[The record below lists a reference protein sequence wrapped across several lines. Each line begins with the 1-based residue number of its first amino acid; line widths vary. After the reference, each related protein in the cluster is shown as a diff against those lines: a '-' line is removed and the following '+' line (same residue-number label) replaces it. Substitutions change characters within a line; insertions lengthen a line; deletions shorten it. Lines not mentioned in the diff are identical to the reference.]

1 MKVRRI
7 SQNRMKRRP
16 ARGEHGFSLLQLI
29 VVLAVT
35 VTVSTVAVMS
45 IQGAR
50 RSLRLANSGRQLAD
64 YLEKARGDSVRRRAQ
79 PGNQASVQQLDNN
92 TYRVTMGFNGS
103 STLTSRDFDL
113 ESDVVF
119 DSNPQTITFDWRGR
133 PITGVETTFLLRNGS
148 GPLNID
154 VTGSGDVTISP
165 EAFQDSD
172 IPNINLNANVS
183 GDAVIDQPDP
193 NASPTPTPSPSPGA
207 SPSPSPGASP
217 SPSPSPGASPS
228 PSPSPG
234 ASPSPS
240 PSPGASPSP
249 SPGASP
255 SPNPSPI
262 ICVPVISTPLISIHK
277 NGGSAPVTI
286 TLTGGGSGTVLIE
299 SNPPNLTVTPAT
311 QTITAGGS
319 ATFTILSNDNSRGN
333 FTVEFSTPC
342 GFTRVAV
349 SVLN

>member
-1 MKVRRI
+1 
-7 SQNRMKRRP
+7 MKRRP

-79 PGNQASVQQLDNN
+79 PGNQSSVQQLDNN

-217 SPSPSPGASPS
+217 SP
-228 PSPSPG
+228 
-234 ASPSPS
+234 
-240 PSPGASPSP
+240 
-249 SPGASP
+249 
-255 SPNPSPI
+255 NPSPI

>member
-1 MKVRRI
+1 
-7 SQNRMKRRP
+7 MKRRP
-16 ARGEHGFSLLQLI
+16 AQGEHGFSLLQLI

-50 RSLRLANSGRQLAD
+50 RSLRLANSGRLLAD

-79 PGNQASVQQLDNN
+79 SGNESSVRQLDNN

-103 STLTSRDFDL
+103 SILTSRDVDL

-133 PITGVETTFLLRNGS
+133 PTTGVETTFLLRNGS

-172 IPNINLNANVS
+172 IPNHNLNANVS

-234 ASPSPS
+234 ASPSP
-240 PSPGASPSP
+240 
-249 SPGASP
+249 
-255 SPNPSPI
+255 NPSPI
-262 ICVPVISTPLISIHK
+262 ICVPVISTPLISVHK
-277 NGGSAPVTI
+277 NGGSGSVTI
-286 TLTGGGSGTVLIE
+286 TLTGGGSGDVFIE
-299 SNPPNLTVTPAT
+299 SNPPNLTVTPAS
-311 QTITAGGS
+311 QNITAGGS

-342 GFTRVAV
+342 GFTRVTV

>member
-1 MKVRRI
+1 MKVLRVW
-7 SQNRMKRRP
+7 QNRMERPP
-16 ARGEHGFSLLQLI
+16 AREDGFSLLQLI

-79 PGNQASVQQLDNN
+79 PGNESSVQQLDNN

-103 STLTSRDFDL
+103 PTLTSRDVDL

-133 PITGVETTFLLRNGS
+133 PTTGVETTFLLRNGS

-172 IPNINLNANVS
+172 IPNTNLNANVS

-193 NASPTPTPSPSPGA
+193 NASPT
-207 SPSPSPGASP
+207 PSPSPGASP

-249 SPGASP
+249 SPSPGASP

-262 ICVPVISTPLISIHK
+262 ICVPVISPPLISVHK

-299 SNPPNLTVTPAT
+299 SNPPNLTVTPAA
-311 QTITAGGS
+311 QTIPAGGS
-319 ATFTILSNDNSRGN
+319 ATFTISSNDNSRGN
-333 FTVEFSTPC
+333 FTVEFTTPC
-342 GFTRVAV
+342 GFARVTV

>member
-16 ARGEHGFSLLQLI
+16 AQGEHGFSLLQLI

-207 SPSPSPGASP
+207 SPSPSP
-217 SPSPSPGASPS
+217 
-228 PSPSPG
+228 
-234 ASPSPS
+234 
-240 PSPGASPSP
+240 SPGASPSP